1 MKHSYCDGAII
12 CQCLFHE
19 KVKYNVSNEKI
30 SVVFNGSGGIIG
42 YAEADT
48 AEYLNRGFC
57 SWYVNGQFIDVFSKK
72 TVKMLGRKQ
81 TVSIETPVVI
91 LRSELFLDSSH
102 AGVFAVYQVLER
114 KDDANITV
122 GCTYDNIQKLRL
134 FSNGKTEIESDNGS
148 VYFHLPVGIDKITA
162 YITFEDLSDF
172 DVAKEY
178 TIAQNEYMQE
188 LASISVPK
196 GLNEME
202 KALFYSTY
210 FCALENYKVKGDFR
224 CFMAGHRYLLPMRT
238 YYRDSYY
245 TVLPMYNGRTH
256 MVKEQ
261 ILTLSKGISPDGNCP
276 SAVKADYSAWWGNH
290 YDSPSFL
297 AMMLYDYI
305 HYTKDTD
312 FLNTLVD
319 GVTIYEKAAAA
330 VNKLSTFADDTC
342 LLYKDGLYN
351 KRDWADEVNR
361 NGYVTYNEILYARA
375 LFCLSKMAAIL
386 GKDADASMYERW
398 FDKVKEVINRELW
411 DENLGYYI
419 NYKSPEHTKRNLSI
433 DTVFACIF
441 GIADDKKAIRMLKN
455 MELLLECKN
464 NPAIKCKDFGVMS
477 VYPFYVGAKAACNK
491 STQPYNY
498 HNGANW
504 PYLSAMYAY
513 AKRKYGMEYKHALE
527 SWFEYNIDKGN
538 YTPIEYFSPLCEDG
552 SLLQAWSSAAAFVLD
567 EKLSLNFWD

>member
-12 CQCLFHE
+12 CHCLFHE
-19 KVKYNVSNEKI
+19 KVRYNVSNEKI
-30 SVVFNGSGGIIG
+30 SVIFDGSGAIVG

-48 AEYLNRGFC
+48 AGYINRGFC
-57 SWYVNGQFIDVFSKK
+57 GWYINDQFIDVFSKK
-72 TVKMLGRKQ
+72 TVQMLGRKQ
-81 TVSIETPVVI
+81 TISIETPVGI
-91 LRSELFLDSSH
+91 LRSELFLDKSH
-102 AGVFAVYQVLER
+102 SGVFAVYQVLER
-114 KDDANITV
+114 KGDANITV
-122 GCTYDNIQKLRL
+122 GCTYDNIQKLQL
-134 FSNGKTEIESDNGS
+134 FTDGNAEIEPDNDS
-148 VYFHLPVGIDKITA
+148 VYFHLPVGTDKLTVYLTFKDID
-162 YITFEDLSDF
+162 DF
-172 DVAKEY
+172 DIVKEY
-178 TIAQNEYMQE
+178 AIAQNEYVQE
-188 LASISVPK
+188 LESISVPEK
-196 GLNEME
+196 LSEME

-210 FCALENYKVKGDFR
+210 YCTLENYKVKGDF
-224 CFMAGHRYLLPMRT
+224 CGFMAGHRYLLPMRT

-256 MVKEQ
+256 MVREQ
-261 ILTLSKGISPDGNCP
+261 ILTLSRGISPDGNCP
-276 SAVKADYSAWWGNH
+276 SAVKSDYSAWWGNH

-312 FLNTLVD
+312 FLNTIID
-319 GVTIYEKAAAA
+319 GTTVYEKASAAIK
-330 VNKLSTFADDTC
+330 KLSTFTDATG
-342 LLYKDGLYN
+342 LLYKDGPYN

-375 LFCLSKMAAIL
+375 LFCLSKMATIL
-386 GKDADASMYERW
+386 GKDADAFIYKSW
-398 FDKVKEVINRELW
+398 FQKVKEAINRELW

-419 NYKSPEHTKRNLSI
+419 NYKSPEYTERNLSI

-441 GIADDKKAIRMLKN
+441 GIADDKKALRMLKN
-455 MELLLECKN
+455 MESLLESRN
-464 NPAIKCKDFGVMS
+464 NPAVKCKDFGVMS
-477 VYPFYVGAKAACNK
+477 VYPFYTGAKAACNK

-527 SWFEYNIDKGN
+527 SWFDYNINKGN

-552 SLLQAWSSAAAFVLD
+552 SLLQAWSGAAAFVLD
-567 EKLSLNFWD
+567 EKLSYNFWD

>member
-1 MKHSYCDGAII
+1 MKHSYSDGAII
-12 CQCLFHE
+12 CQGLFHE

-30 SVVFNGSGGIIG
+30 SVVFNGCGGIIG

-72 TVKMLGRKQ
+72 TVKILGRKQ
-81 TVSIETPVVI
+81 TVSIETPVGI
-91 LRSELFLDSSH
+91 LRSELLLDSSH

-114 KDDANITV
+114 KGDANITI

-134 FSNGKTEIESDNGS
+134 FSDEKTEIESDNGS
-148 VYFHLPVGIDKITA
+148 VYFHLPVGTDKITV
-162 YITFEDLSDF
+162 YITFEDLIDF
-172 DVAKEY
+172 DVTKEY

-188 LASISVPK
+188 LASISVPE

-319 GVTIYEKAAAA
+319 GVTIY
-330 VNKLSTFADDTC
+330 
-342 LLYKDGLYN
+342 
-351 KRDWADEVNR
+351 
-361 NGYVTYNEILYARA
+361 
-375 LFCLSKMAAIL
+375 
-386 GKDADASMYERW
+386 
-398 FDKVKEVINRELW
+398 
-411 DENLGYYI
+411 
-419 NYKSPEHTKRNLSI
+419 
-433 DTVFACIF
+433 
-441 GIADDKKAIRMLKN
+441 
-455 MELLLECKN
+455 
-464 NPAIKCKDFGVMS
+464 
-477 VYPFYVGAKAACNK
+477 
-491 STQPYNY
+491 
-498 HNGANW
+498 
-504 PYLSAMYAY
+504 
-513 AKRKYGMEYKHALE
+513 
-527 SWFEYNIDKGN
+527 
-538 YTPIEYFSPLCEDG
+538 
-552 SLLQAWSSAAAFVLD
+552 
-567 EKLSLNFWD
+567 

>member
-12 CQCLFHE
+12 CNCLFHE
-19 KVKYNVSNEKI
+19 KVQYNVSNEKI
-30 SVVFNGSGGIIG
+30 SAIFNGSGSVVG

-48 AEYLNRGFC
+48 ANHINSGFC
-57 SWYVNGQFIDVFSKK
+57 SWYINDQFIDMFCEK
-72 TVKMLGRKQ
+72 TVQMLGRKQ
-81 TVSIETPVVI
+81 TVSIKTPVGI
-91 LRSELFLDSSH
+91 LSSELFIDRSH

-122 GCTYDNIQKLRL
+122 GCTYDNIKKLRIY
-134 FSNGKTEIESDNGS
+134 SDGNATIEPDNS
-148 VYFHLPVGIDKITA
+148 AVYLHLPVGTDQLIV
-162 YITFEDLSDF
+162 YLTFEELDGF
-172 DVAKEY
+172 DVTNEY
-178 TIAQNEYMQE
+178 AMAQNEYIKE
-188 LASISVPK
+188 LASISVPE
-196 GLNEME
+196 GLSEME
-202 KALFYSTY
+202 KALFYSAY

-224 CFMAGHRYLLPMRT
+224 CFTAGHRYLLPMRT

-245 TVLPMYNGRTH
+245 TVLPMYNGQTH
-256 MVKEQ
+256 MVREQ
-261 ILTLSKGISPDGNCP
+261 ILTLAKGISPDGNCP
-276 SAVKADYSAWWGNH
+276 SAVKSDYSAWWGNH

-312 FLNTLVD
+312 FLYTLID
-319 GVTIYEKAAAA
+319 GMALYEKAAAA
-330 VNKLSTFADDTC
+330 IKKLSTFADSTG

-361 NGYVTYNEILYARA
+361 NGYVTYNEILYSRA

-386 GKDADASMYERW
+386 GKDADALMYESR
-398 FDKVKEVINRELW
+398 FKEVKEAINRELW
-411 DENLGYYI
+411 DEGLGYYI
-419 NYKSPEHTKRNLSI
+419 NYKTPQYTERNLSI

-441 GIADDKKAIRMLKN
+441 GIADDEKAVRMLNN
-455 MELLLECKN
+455 MEALLESKN
-464 NPAIKCKDFGVMS
+464 NPAVRCKDFGVMS
-477 VYPFYVGAKAACNK
+477 VYPFYVGANAACNK

-504 PYLSAMYAY
+504 PYLSAIYAY
-513 AKRKYGMEYKHALE
+513 AKRKYGMEYKYALE
-527 SWFEYNIDKGN
+527 SWFEYNIAQGN

-552 SLLQAWSSAAAFVLD
+552 SLLQAWSGTAAFVLD